1 MTTKLRLIF
10 LIIVLIPQGIM
21 FVMAYKSPLAA
32 NQYFNQIQ
40 AFCLASSFL
49 LALGLPGLTVRWLVG
64 KYIDRLRQLC
74 LRVKQGEYR
83 ELLSLANEARDGD
96 GEDQMTSLMRDMN
109 WMARQ
114 IEIRERDLQQAV
126 SDLVQSRKQID
137 EQNKY
142 LTAVNAQLVDAQM
155 NLSEQA
161 AELDR
166 ACKSMQVMAMTD
178 PLTQMANR
186 RRFFDALDEN
196 FQQLV
201 CGLRPISLLILDID
215 HFKAI
220 NDSYGHQAG
229 DKVLQ
234 EIADVIQGNIRNSD
248 LAARIGGE
256 EYAILMTDASSEAA
270 AAIAKKIKKAIEAHE
285 FSLDENR
292 KVFITV
298 SIGVCTLT
306 QRPCCFDVE
315 KLYGFADQA
324 LYHSKHN
331 GRNSVSVYSTATSS
345 IDKVA

>member
-1 MTTKLRLIF
+1 MITKLRLVF
-10 LIIVLIPQGIM
+10 LVIVLIPQGIM
-21 FVMAYKSPLAA
+21 FGMAYKSVLAA

-40 AFCLASSFL
+40 AVCLASSFL
-49 LALGLPGLTVRWLVG
+49 LALGLPQLTVGWLLSN
-64 KYIDRLRQLC
+64 YIARIRQLC
-74 LRVKQGEYR
+74 ARVKKGNYC
-83 ELLSLANEARDGD
+83 ELLSLPNEARDGD
-96 GEDQMTSLMRDMN
+96 GEDEMTALMRDMN

-114 IEIRERDLQQAV
+114 IEIRERNLQQAV
-126 SDLVQSRKQID
+126 SDLSQSRKRID
-137 EQNKY
+137 EQNKH
-142 LTAVNAQLVDAQM
+142 LTEVNAQLVEAQG
-155 NLSEQA
+155 NLREQA
-161 AELDR
+161 AELER
-166 ACKSMQVMAMTD
+166 TCKSMQVMAMTD

-196 FQQLV
+196 FQHLICNLQ
-201 CGLRPISLLILDID
+201 PISLLILDID

-220 NDSYGHQAG
+220 NDNYGHQAG

-234 EIADVIQGNIRNSD
+234 ELADVIQRSIRHSD

-256 EYAILMTDASSEAA
+256 EYAILMTDACPEAA
-270 AAIAKKIKKAIEAHE
+270 AAVAKKIKKAIEAHA

-292 KVFITV
+292 QVFITV

-331 GRNSVSVYSTATSS
+331 GRNSISVYSTATSS

>member
-1 MTTKLRLIF
+1 MVTKLRLVF
-10 LIIVLIPQGIM
+10 LVIVLIPQGIM
-21 FVMAYKSPLAA
+21 FGMAYKSGLAA

-40 AFCLASSFL
+40 AVCLASSLL
-49 LALGLPGLTVRWLVG
+49 LALGLPHLTVGWLVG
-64 KYIDRLRQLC
+64 KYIAQLRQLC
-74 LRVKQGEYR
+74 SRVKLGNYR
-83 ELLSLANEARDGD
+83 ELLALANEARDGD
-96 GEDQMTSLMRDMN
+96 GEDDMTALMRDMN
-109 WMARQ
+109 WMAHQ

-126 SDLVQSRKQID
+126 SDLFQSRKHID

-142 LTAVNAQLVDAQM
+142 LISVNAQLVEAQV
-155 NLSEQA
+155 NLREQA
-161 AELDR
+161 AELDH

-201 CGLRPISLLILDID
+201 CSLQPISLLILDID

-234 EIADVIQGNIRNSD
+234 EMAEVIQRNIRHSD

-256 EYAILMTDASSEAA
+256 EYAILMTDASPEAA
-270 AAIAKKIKKAIEAHE
+270 ATVAKKIKKSIEAHG

-292 KVFITV
+292 QVFITV

-306 QRPCCFDVE
+306 QRACCFDVE